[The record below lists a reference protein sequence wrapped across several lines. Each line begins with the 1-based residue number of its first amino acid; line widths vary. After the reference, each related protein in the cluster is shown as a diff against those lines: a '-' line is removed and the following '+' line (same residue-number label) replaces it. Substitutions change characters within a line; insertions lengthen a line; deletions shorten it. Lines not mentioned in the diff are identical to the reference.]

1 MPFSFIPNKKQ
12 SFLLYSMIQGF
23 TDSAIQAY
31 LSTEDN
37 RIDTSVAST
46 QIRYLFKFTN
56 DMKGNVVYVY
66 PAIASFYERYTHF
79 VLTWIAP
86 AFASSMFLGQITD
99 NMLPAGQ
106 WTYEVYE
113 VSWIGTVTVS
123 SGNAPVTETDV
134 LSPAAND
141 KGVVQG
147 IVTKGILNLTEKDG
161 TQQVQYTQRQ
171 APDTDNY
178 IYYGQ

>member
-1 MPFSFIPNKKQ
+1 
-12 SFLLYSMIQGF
+12 MIQA
-23 TDSAIQAY
+23 TTKSPISAA

-46 QIRYLFKFTN
+46 QIRFLIKFIN
-56 DMKGNVVYVY
+56 DMDGSVDYAY
-66 PAIASFYERYTHF
+66 AIMGLGIYDRYT
-79 VLTWIAP
+79 
-86 AFASSMFLGQITD
+86 SMSFTSVNPPGTP
-99 NMLPAGQ
+99 NMYNGEIYLIPAGH
-106 WTYEVYE
+106 WKYEVYE

-123 SGNAPVTETDV
+123 SGNAPATETDV

-147 IVTKGILNLTEKDG
+147 IVTKGILNLTEKSG
-161 TQQVQYTQRQ
+161 TQQVQYTQRE
-171 APDTDNY
+171 APESTNY

>member
-1 MPFSFIPNKKQ
+1 VPFSFIPNKKQ
-12 SFLLYSMIQGF
+12 SFLLYSMIQGI
-23 TDSAIQAY
+23 TVTAINAN

-56 DMKGNVVYVY
+56 DMKGNVVYCY
-66 PAIASFYERYTHF
+66 PTMPTGIYERYTRF
-79 VLTWIAP
+79 NFTWAAVP
-86 AFASSMFLGQITD
+86 DMFQGSFNL
-99 NMLPAGQ
+99 LPAGH

-123 SGNAPVTETDV
+123 SGNAPATETDV
-134 LSPAAND
+134 LSPADEA